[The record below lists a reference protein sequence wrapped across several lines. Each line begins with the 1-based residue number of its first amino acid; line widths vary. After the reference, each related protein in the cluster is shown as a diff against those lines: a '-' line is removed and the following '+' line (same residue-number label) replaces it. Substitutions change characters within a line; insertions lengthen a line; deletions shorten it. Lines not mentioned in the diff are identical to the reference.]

1 MLLSQFVLIK
11 HAFAVTVDIANST
24 VSRLDK
30 LCFLLPCTNFGRLN
44 FGITPEG
51 RVEIYSSQL
60 CRPIYRYCKLNSSIC
75 SWVHSVLLIP
85 QIRRTAGAHAS
96 MMGRIRAQ
104 GAQRGR
110 ATGQGGGGGVGGV
123 QGIVPLRLGKGGEGE
138 AGVEEMAG
146 VKRWVR

>member
-1 MLLSQFVLIK
+1 
-11 HAFAVTVDIANST
+11 
-24 VSRLDK
+24 
-30 LCFLLPCTNFGRLN
+30 
-44 FGITPEG
+44 
-51 RVEIYSSQL
+51 
-60 CRPIYRYCKLNSSIC
+60 
-75 SWVHSVLLIP
+75 
-85 QIRRTAGAHAS
+85 

-110 ATGQGGGGGVGGV
+110 ATGQGGGGEGAGAGVGGV